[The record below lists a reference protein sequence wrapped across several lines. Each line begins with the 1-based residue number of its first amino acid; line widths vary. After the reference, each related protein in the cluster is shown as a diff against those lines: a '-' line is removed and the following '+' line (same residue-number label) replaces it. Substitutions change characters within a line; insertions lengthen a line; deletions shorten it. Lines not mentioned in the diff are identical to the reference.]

1 MTQHAIAFYS
11 PYPGAGKTLA
21 ARAFCA
27 IRTNWHKLSFADP
40 LYAMITELMRGIN
53 VQGVGERVHDV
64 KSYPIQEWG
73 GATIR
78 DMLVGLGD
86 AARKIAPDVF
96 VETMRHRLRSPGYDW
111 VGIDDLRFP
120 NEYEMLRQ
128 EQVKIVRIVNPE
140 RGIVPSTTE
149 ALLEGYRFDAVIM
162 NVKGGRQTL
171 ADQVREVVSRFW

>member
-1 MTQHAIAFYS
+1 MPQYAIAFYS

-21 ARAFCA
+21 ARLFCTM
-27 IRTNWHKLSFADP
+27 RTNGRKLSFADP
-40 LYAMITELMRGIN
+40 LYAMVNKLLLGTH
-53 VQGVGERVHDV
+53 VKGVKERVHDV

-86 AARKIAPDVF
+86 AARRIAPDVF
-96 VETMRHRLRSPGYDW
+96 VEAMRHRLRSPGHDW

-140 RGIVPSTTE
+140 REIVPSTTE
-149 ALLEGYRFDAVIM
+149 ALLEGRRFDAVIM
-162 NVKGGRQTL
+162 NVKDGRQTII
-171 ADQVREVVSRFW
+171 DQVREVARRLW